1 MIFMLDDA
9 GLRGGEPG
17 KMLVAPHTRVEID
30 YCVLLTHGGCEMR
43 RDNDTKQSRTISVRI
58 SVAVIATLV

>member
-1 MIFMLDDA
+1 MLDED

-17 KMLVAPHTRVEID
+17 EMLVAPQTRGEIA

-43 RDNDTKQSRTISVRI
+43 RDNDTKQSRTTSVRI